1 MRSFVHVLKARLA
14 FSISFSI
21 WVDLL
26 EESFLCSEFWS
37 LPADLL
43 KVCVL
48 QGYLPGLSSSVK
60 KKHLQIRVISFE
72 CNFFDLNLAIIRVLH
87 FPRNWCNW
95 RFYLYMKGNFP
106 INHGYVCIH
115 VCLLVFK
122 SSSRRAGLC
131 CTNCH
136 TTNTTLWRR
145 NAEGEPV
152 CNACGL
158 YMKLHGVRTISML
171 GGTLWVLGSPP
182 SRFRILST
190 SL

>member
-1 MRSFVHVLKARLA
+1 MSGSTGRKFSVLWVLINSSRFAESLCVARIFARFIKLR
-14 FSISFSI
+14 
-21 WVDLL
+21 L
-26 EESFLCSEFWS
+26 
-37 LPADLL
+37 
-43 KVCVL
+43 
-48 QGYLPGLSSSVK
+48 

-72 CNFFDLNLAIIRVLH
+72 CNFFDLNLAIIRVSH

-158 YMKLHGVRTISML
+158 YMKLHGVRTMSVL